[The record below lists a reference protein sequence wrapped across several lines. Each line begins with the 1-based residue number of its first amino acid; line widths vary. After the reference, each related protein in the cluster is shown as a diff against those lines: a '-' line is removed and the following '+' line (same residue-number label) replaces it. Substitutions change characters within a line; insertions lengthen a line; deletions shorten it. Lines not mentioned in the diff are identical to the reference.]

1 MPRLKAAVQARK
13 ETALE
18 SLRDALRTTGRLIR
32 PRLGCPGYGAVRVAL
47 AHWRPDFDDVPEK
60 ERLALLR
67 AATQWDTERN
77 SKAGP
82 HARID
87 VEKHASLT
95 KELIEWLEAPE
106 AAAKAAASARAVSR
120 RTARGGGGQRKTA
133 QHAVVHRPSTH
144 AAPCK
149 KRRVA
154 AKKKAHALV
163 PPSSTPKAKM
173 SPLDTAHAL
182 LHPGC
187 HGHLPPGSTPVS
199 HLRPGDTKP
208 HIDFML
214 PDGTLDCRFDSYCD
228 QLMDEPAGSCLH
240 HTLSLFDANEPG
252 SFADARARGPLDMV
266 TTCTGWRASPSA
278 TAARSG
284 RRISEADLDFAT
296 ALFDVGTR
304 SELLCLACPV
314 CCGTCAPLSLSLPI
328 IRT

>member
-47 AHWRPDFDDVPEK
+47 AHWRPDFEDVPEK

-67 AATQWDTERN
+67 AATHWDTERN

-154 AKKKAHALV
+154 PKKKAHALV
-163 PPSSTPKAKM
+163 PPSSEKAKM

-228 QLMDEPAGSCLH
+228 QLLDEPAGSCLH

-252 SFADARARGPLDMV
+252 SFADAARARPIRHGDHVHRLAGQPVGDCGAL
-266 TTCTGWRASPSA
+266 WPAH
-278 TAARSG
+278 
-284 RRISEADLDFAT
+284 ISEADLDFAT
-296 ALFDVGTR
+296 ALFDVKD
-304 SELLCLACPV
+304 SK
-314 CCGTCAPLSLSLPI
+314 
-328 IRT
+328 

>member
-47 AHWRPDFDDVPEK
+47 AHWRPDFEDVPEK

-252 SFADARARGPLDMV
+252 SFADAARARPIRHGDHVHRLAGQPVGDCGAL
-266 TTCTGWRASPSA
+266 WPAH
-278 TAARSG
+278 
-284 RRISEADLDFAT
+284 ISEADLDFAT
-296 ALFDVGTR
+296 ALFDVKD
-304 SELLCLACPV
+304 SK
-314 CCGTCAPLSLSLPI
+314 
-328 IRT
+328 

>member
-47 AHWRPDFDDVPEK
+47 AHWRPDFDEVPEK

-77 SKAGP
+77 SKPGP
-82 HARID
+82 HARIL
-87 VEKHASLT
+87 VERHVTLT
-95 KELIEWLEAPE
+95 QELIAWLEAPE
-106 AAAKAAASARAVSR
+106 AAAKAAAAARAASR
-120 RTARGGGGQRKTA
+120 RRARGGGGQRKTA

-149 KRRVA
+149 KRRVVP
-154 AKKKAHALV
+154 KKAH
-163 PPSSTPKAKM
+163 STPPGPKR
-173 SPLDTAHAL
+173 SLLDTAHAM

-187 HGHLPPGSTPVS
+187 HGHLPPGATPVS
-199 HLRPGDTKP
+199 HIRPGDARP

-228 QLMDEPAGSCLH
+228 HLLEQDPAGACCHELF
-240 HTLSLFDANEPG
+240 LFDCNAPG
-252 SFADARARGPLDMV
+252 SFADAARARPIKHGDHVHRLAGEGVGACGALYP
-266 TTCTGWRASPSA
+266 AH
-278 TAARSG
+278 
-284 RRISEADLDFAT
+284 ISEADLDFAT
-296 ALFDVGTR
+296 ALFDVGNGSPR
-304 SELLCLACPV
+304 P
-314 CCGTCAPLSLSLPI
+314 
-328 IRT
+328 